1 MNQLKVFENTE
12 FGQVRTIEISGEP
25 MFCLLDVCK
34 SLEIKNATDVLKR
47 LEDDEVTRLN
57 LGGQAGTTNFVT
69 ESGLYA
75 VILRSDK
82 PNAKKFRKWITSE
95 VLPSIRKTGE
105 YKVRQLSPQFQ
116 LMQGLLDQM
125 AEQEQRL
132 QGVENFC
139 NNVKEVMA
147 TPIGD
152 WREEMNSHV
161 RKIAKS
167 SGIDYRA
174 LYTELYIE
182 LEKRAKCDLTKL
194 SVNKQ
199 NRLTSQGKTKSYI
212 ESECK
217 KIAVISDNVRLK
229 EIFQSIIKEY
239 LIKYCA

>member
-1 MNQLKVFENTE
+1 MNELKVFENTE

-57 LGGQAGTTNFVT
+57 LGGQAGITNFAT

-82 PNAKKFRKWITSE
+82 PNAKKFRRWITSE
-95 VLPSIRKTGE
+95 VIPSIRKTGE
-105 YKVRQLSPQFQ
+105 YKVKALSPQLQ
-116 LMQGLLDQM
+116 LMQGLLNQM

-182 LEKRAKCDLTKL
+182 LEKRAKCDLSKL
-194 SVNKQ
+194 SANKQ
-199 NRLTSQGKTKSYI
+199 GRLELQGKTKSYI
-212 ESECK
+212 DVECK

-229 EIFQSIIKEY
+229 EIFHSIIKEY

>member
-1 MNQLKVFENTE
+1 MNQLEVFKNED
-12 FGQVRTIEISGEP
+12 FGEIRTVQLNNEP
-25 MFCLLDVCK
+25 MFCLSDICK
-34 SLEIKNATDVLKR
+34 ALEVKNTTDVAKR
-47 LEDDEVTRLN
+47 LEDDEVTRFN
-57 LGGQAGTTNFVT
+57 LGGQVGETNFVS
-69 ESGLYA
+69 ESGLYS

-82 PNAKKFRKWITSE
+82 PNAKRFRKWITSE
-95 VLPSIRKTGE
+95 VIPSIRKTGT
-105 YKVRQLSPQFQ
+105 YSARTLSPQLQ

-161 RKIAKS
+161 RKIAQT

-174 LYTELYIE
+174 LWTELYIE

-194 SVNKQ
+194 SANKQ

-212 ESECK
+212 DSECK

-239 LIKYCA
+239 LIKYVA

>member
-1 MNQLKVFENTE
+1 MNQLKVFKNLE
-12 FGQVRTIEISGEP
+12 FGQVRTMEVNGEP
-25 MFCLLDVCK
+25 MFCLTDVCK
-34 SLEIKNATDVLKR
+34 ALELTNSRSVAER
-47 LEDDEVTRLN
+47 LEDDERCKLDLPRQGETW
-57 LGGQAGTTNFVT
+57 FIT

-95 VLPSIRKTGE
+95 VIPSIRKTGT
-105 YKVRQLSPQFQ
+105 YSATTLPPQFQ

-132 QGVENFC
+132 QGVETFC
-139 NNVKEVMA
+139 SNVKEVMA
-147 TPIGD
+147 APIGD

-212 ESECK
+212 DSECK

>member
-1 MNQLKVFENTE
+1 MNQLEVFKNED
-12 FGQVRTIEISGEP
+12 FGEIRTVQLNNEP
-25 MFCLLDVCK
+25 MFCLSDICK
-34 SLEIKNATDVLKR
+34 ALEVKNTTDVAKR
-47 LEDDEVTRLN
+47 LEDDEVTRFN
-57 LGGQAGTTNFVT
+57 LGGQVGETNFVS
-69 ESGLYA
+69 ESGLYS

-82 PNAKKFRKWITSE
+82 PNAKRFRKWITSE
-95 VLPSIRKTGE
+95 VIPSIRKTGT
-105 YKVRQLSPQFQ
+105 YSARTLSPKFQ

-132 QGVENFC
+132 QGVETFC
-139 NNVKEVMA
+139 SNVKEVMA

-182 LEKRAKCDLTKL
+182 LEKRAKCDLSKL
-194 SVNKQ
+194 STNKQ
-199 NRLTSQGKTKSYI
+199 GRLELQGKTKSYI
-212 ESECK
+212 DGECK

-229 EIFQSIIKEY
+229 EIFHSIIKEY

>member
-1 MNQLKVFENTE
+1 MNQLEVFKNED
-12 FGQVRTIEISGEP
+12 FGEIRTVQLNNEP
-25 MFCLLDVCK
+25 MFCLSDICK
-34 SLEIKNATDVLKR
+34 ALEVKNTTDVAKR
-47 LEDDEVTRLN
+47 LEDDEVTRFN
-57 LGGQAGTTNFVT
+57 LGGQVGETNFVS
-69 ESGLYA
+69 ESGLYS

-82 PNAKKFRKWITSE
+82 PNAKRFRKWITSE
-95 VLPSIRKTGE
+95 VIPSIRKTGT
-105 YKVRQLSPQFQ
+105 YSARTLSPQFQ

>member
-1 MNQLKVFENTE
+1 MNQLEVFKNED
-12 FGQVRTIEISGEP
+12 FGEIRTVQLNNEP
-25 MFCLLDVCK
+25 LFCLSDICK
-34 SLEIKNATDVLKR
+34 ALEVKNTTDVAKR
-47 LEDDEVTRLN
+47 LEDDEVTRFN
-57 LGGQAGTTNFVT
+57 LGGQVGETNFVS
-69 ESGLYA
+69 ESGLYS

-82 PNAKKFRKWITSE
+82 PNAKRFRKWITSE
-95 VLPSIRKTGE
+95 VIPSIRKTGT
-105 YKVRQLSPQFQ
+105 YSARTLSPKFQ

-132 QGVENFC
+132 QGVETFC
-139 NNVKEVMA
+139 SNVKEVMA

-229 EIFQSIIKEY
+229 EIFHSIIKEY
-239 LIKYCA
+239 LIKYVA